1 MLNFDPLQWQ
11 ILLVLVGPIDFKD
24 GFRMPMS
31 NAEKREKKRDH
42 PVFEVQGFVIEKNM
56 VMWAVW
62 P

>member
-1 MLNFDPLQWQ
+1 
-11 ILLVLVGPIDFKD
+11 
-24 GFRMPMS
+24 MPMS